1 MLHYLHLYCLCTMNK
16 VKTNKTVDT
25 TLPPTIPIVGGDKE
39 KQQHEPAP
47 PYHEVVAAQEGEHF
61 SMAALMKGKVARDLT
76 TFEKKAALINL

>member
-1 MLHYLHLYCLCTMNK
+1 MLHYLHLYCLCTMDK
-16 VKTNKTVDT
+16 AKTNKTVDT
-25 TLPPTIPIVGGDKE
+25 TLPPTTPVAAGDKE
-39 KQQHEPAP
+39 KQQHETAP